1 MNKRNV
7 LFVLLLFFVNI
18 SFVYADCTDEEK
30 KTFREISSNV
40 TIDNSFD
47 YATKTYTLVI
57 NLVDDSKYDINLNN
71 RNDSIIDCSVKDS
84 VYTCTGFKSG
94 DYDFTIDGITD
105 TCDITLKRIN
115 VKLPKYNKYYEQDI
129 CDGYHYLDVC
139 SEFFDRDITEDELIN
154 ILSSYD
160 KKDDDD
166 DLEQKDEKKD
176 SFLDDVV
183 NFLISYYIEII
194 VVIVFIVLLILTIIM
209 IVRSSKKRRRLE

>member
-1 MNKRNV
+1 MYY
-7 LFVLLLFFVNI
+7 LFCYCFCEYFFCV
-18 SFVYADCTDEEK
+18 CWLHWWRK
-30 KTFREISSNV
+30 KAFREISSNV

-139 SEFFDRDITEDELIN
+139 SEFL
-154 ILSSYD
+154 
-160 KKDDDD
+160 
-166 DLEQKDEKKD
+166 
-176 SFLDDVV
+176 
-183 NFLISYYIEII
+183 IEI
-194 VVIVFIVLLILTIIM
+194 LLKM
-209 IVRSSKKRRRLE
+209 NW

>member
-30 KTFREISSNV
+30 KAFREISSNV

-71 RNDSIIDCSVKDS
+71 RNDSIINCSVKDS

-115 VKLPKYNKYYEQDI
+115 VRLSKYNKYYEQDI
-129 CDGYHYLDVC
+129 CDGYHYLAVC
-139 SEFFDRDITEDELIN
+139 SEFFDRDITKDELIN

-160 KKDDDD
+160 KKDDDGS
-166 DLEQKDEKKD
+166 EQKDVKKD

>member
-18 SFVYADCTDEEK
+18 SFVYADCTEKEK

-115 VKLPKYNKYYEQDI
+115 VRLPKYNKYYEQDI
-129 CDGYHYLDVC
+129 CDGYHYLAVC

-166 DLEQKDEKKD
+166 LEQKDVKKD

>member
-30 KTFREISSNV
+30 KAFREISSNV

-71 RNDSIIDCSVKDS
+71 RNDSIINCNIKDS

-115 VKLPKYNKYYEQDI
+115 VRLSKYNKYYEQDI
-129 CDGYHYLDVC
+129 CDGYHYLAVC
-139 SEFFDRDITEDELIN
+139 AEFVGRDITEDELIN
-154 ILSSYD
+154 IRSSCD
-160 KKDDDD
+160 KKDDDGS
-166 DLEQKDEKKD
+166 EQKDVKKD